1 MNKISKSQFKPRA
14 LEFFRDIEATGRA
27 LVITDNG
34 EPRIEIRRYR
44 PPSADPLDALRGSV
58 VFFDPETIEFG
69 T

>member
-58 VFFDPETIEFG
+58 VFFDPITIEFG

>member
-14 LEFFRDIEATGRA
+14 LEIFRDIEATGRA

>member
-1 MNKISKSQFKPRA
+1 MNKIPKPQFKALA
-14 LEFFRDIEATGRA
+14 LETVLDIDATGRA